1 MNEKLMMAKDKVVD
15 FAKKVVEYFKT
26 NMMATAALGF
36 AVVSLV
42 LILVAILALKE
53 YVISVCVLIILEAGM
68 AALLHKVELWK
79 HGVMLGAQFVAA
91 LIIKR
96 IPLVIVCIIAYVA
109 ATVALQFMTKK
120 ESQS

>member
-1 MNEKLMMAKDKVVD
+1 MNEKLMMTKDKVVD
-15 FAKKVVEYFKT
+15 SVKKVVEYFKS
-26 NMMATAALGF
+26 NMMSTAARGF
-36 AVVSLV
+36 AVVSLI
-42 LILVAILALKE
+42 LILVAIFALQE
-53 YVISVCVLIILEAGM
+53 YVISVCVLIILEAAM

-79 HGVMLGAQFVAA
+79 HGVMLAAQFVAA

-96 IPLVIVCIIAYVA
+96 IPLVIICILAYVA

>member
-42 LILVAILALKE
+42 LILVAIFALKE

>member
-1 MNEKLMMAKDKVVD
+1 MNEKLMMTKDKVVD
-15 FAKKVVEYFKT
+15 SVKKVVGYFKS

-36 AVVSLV
+36 AVVSLI
-42 LILVAILALKE
+42 LILVAIFALQE
-53 YVISVCVLIILEAGM
+53 YVISVCVLIILEAAM

-79 HGVMLGAQFVAA
+79 HGVMLAAQFVAA

-96 IPLVIVCIIAYVA
+96 IPLVIICILAYVA
-109 ATVALQFMTKK
+109 ATAALQFMTKK

>member
-1 MNEKLMMAKDKVVD
+1 MNEKLMMTKDKVVD
-15 FAKKVVEYFKT
+15 SVKKVVEYFKS

-36 AVVSLV
+36 AVVSLI
-42 LILVAILALKE
+42 LILVAIFALQE
-53 YVISVCVLIILEAGM
+53 YVISVCVLIILEAAM

-79 HGVMLGAQFVAA
+79 HGVMLAAQFVAA

-96 IPLVIVCIIAYVA
+96 IPLVIICILAYVA

>member
-42 LILVAILALKE
+42 LILVAIFALKE

-120 ESQS
+120 ETQS

>member
-1 MNEKLMMAKDKVVD
+1 MNEKLMMTKDKVVD
-15 FAKKVVEYFKT
+15 SVKKVVEYFKS
-26 NMMATAALGF
+26 NMMSTAALGF
-36 AVVSLV
+36 AVVSLI
-42 LILVAILALKE
+42 LILVAIFALQE
-53 YVISVCVLIILEAGM
+53 YVISVCVLIILEAAM

-79 HGVMLGAQFVAA
+79 HGVMLAAQFVAA

-96 IPLVIVCIIAYVA
+96 IPLVIICILAYVA